1 MFNGCRFSTP
11 TKDELAAP
19 LSSISKDVHDGT
31 SEETAECSK
40 AMSIRLTEDELAV
53 PNLSTP

>member
-1 MFNGCRFSTP
+1 MFNGCRFVRP
-11 TKDELAAP
+11 TEDELVAP
-19 LSSISKDVHDGT
+19 LPSISKAVHGGT
-31 SEETAECSK
+31 SEETAECST

>member
-1 MFNGCRFSTP
+1 MFNGCRFGTP

-19 LSSISKDVHDGT
+19 LPSISKAVHGGT
-31 SEETAECSK
+31 SEETAECST
-40 AMSIRLTEDELAV
+40 AMNIRPTEVELAV

>member
-1 MFNGCRFSTP
+1 MFNGCRLGTP

-19 LSSISKDVHDGT
+19 LPSISKDVHDGT
-31 SEETAECSK
+31 SEETAECSN

>member
-1 MFNGCRFSTP
+1 MFNGCRLGTP

-19 LSSISKDVHDGT
+19 LPSISNDAHGGT

-40 AMSIRLTEDELAV
+40 TMSTRLTENKLAV